1 MSIFSKIRAI
11 GHALT
16 AIGEPMSDK
25 DLLLAVTSGLGSD
38 NETIVSLIAYQ
49 MDEINDKSGLG
60 SIPVTYKSCTN
71 RG

>member
-49 MDEINDKSGLG
+49 MDEIK
-60 SIPVTYKSCTN
+60 
-71 RG
+71 